1 MFIFS
6 YSERKETVLAPL
18 TGQSPASLRI
28 FEECNFAS
36 NFAYYNLMYKTTSLV
51 WMPEDAKKA
60 LGQASAGLALGS
72 SFFHGS
78 HTNLGQTLDNMMIKI
93 IAFILYETYINKLQ
107 LPDQTP
113 DIIMTLKQEARRE
126 RTGVQ
131 MAQGITDM
139 YRNEPVENWNQI
151 LQALDVPR
159 YEITFGAII
168 MTMSA
173 HAKKSLMGSWTNT
186 ILLQILPME
195 NTDKDFLKEFGPLIT
210 RALQDRAHY
219 DIEEPDVFNKMT
231 AGLKLMLA
239 FVFQET
245 VQPLNSLRSALTA
258 TGLKSINNF
267 LTDFG
272 TLGSIEGPPGRL
284 NLPGYLHKISLNPS
298 FHQAPVLRTT
308 QERSGAA
315 TPPPTRCGTPSLP
328 QGSLTSTSWWTS
340 LSGSKW
346 RGRTG

>member
-6 YSERKETVLAPL
+6 YIERKEIILEPL
-18 TGQSPASLRI
+18 TGQSPASIRI

-36 NFAYYNLMYKTTSLV
+36 NFAYYNLTYKTTSLV

-78 HTNLGQTLDNMMIKI
+78 HTILGQTLDNMMIKI
-93 IAFILYETYINKLQ
+93 IAFILYETYINTLH

-113 DIIMTLKQEARRE
+113 NIVMTLKQGGRD

-131 MAQGITDM
+131 MAQDITDM
-139 YRNEPVENWNQI
+139 FKEEPVEDWNEIIQRI
-151 LQALDVPR
+151 DVPR
-159 YEITFGAII
+159 YEITFGALM

-173 HAKKSLMGSWTNT
+173 HAKKSVIGRWTDT
-186 ILLQILPME
+186 ILLQILPIE
-195 NTDKDFLKEFGPLIT
+195 NRDKDFLKQFGPKIT

-231 AGLKLMLA
+231 AGLKLLLA

-258 TGLKSINNF
+258 TGLPIINDF

-272 TLGSIEGPPGRL
+272 TLGSIDGPPGRL
-284 NLPGYLHKISLNPS
+284 NLAGCWHKISIKPS
-298 FHQAPVLRTT
+298 FHQAPLLRPT
-308 QERSGAA
+308 QERSDAA

-328 QGSLTSTSWWTS
+328 QGSSTSTCWWTS
-340 LSGSKW
+340 LSGSKR